1 MPLQTPALHL
11 SLIGF
16 MGSGKSTLGR
26 ALADRLGRP
35 FVDTDAE
42 VERMLGL
49 SIREIFETQGEA
61 VFREAEQDVLS
72 DALRPDEPIVLATGG
87 GTPCADGAMEWMR
100 RRSLVVALQ
109 PPLDVLIERLKEG

>member
-1 MPLQTPALHL
+1 MPLQPPALHL

-26 ALADRLGRP
+26 ALADRLDRP

-49 SIREIFETQGEA
+49 SEDSFALRFENLTNGK
-61 VFREAEQDVLS
+61 AEQDVLS
-72 DALRPDEPIVLATGG
+72 LSLIHISEPTRPY
-87 GTPCADGAMEWMR
+87 
-100 RRSLVVALQ
+100 
-109 PPLDVLIERLKEG
+109 